1 MITCILANGS
11 RHWIV
16 DGPTEQ
22 YVASLVYDGEL
33 IYLTCGFPE
42 QHLMGI
48 RPLGTGN
55 VTDSQVLWHH
65 KTKDAAYVPSPIVIK
80 GYFIVA
86 DDFGMV
92 SCYRARSGELQWRE
106 KLAHHYSASLLTA
119 SGLVYVSADKDLDRA
134 DQGVTTIIRPG
145 PTLDIVAKNTLD
157 EPIYAS
163 PAVYSGQL
171 FLRAE
176 RHLYCIGTK

>member
-1 MITCILANGS
+1 
-11 RHWIV
+11 
-16 DGPTEQ
+16 
-22 YVASLVYDGEL
+22 
-33 IYLTCGFPE
+33 
-42 QHLMGI
+42 
-48 RPLGTGN
+48 
-55 VTDSQVLWHH
+55 
-65 KTKDAAYVPSPIVIK
+65 
-80 GYFIVA
+80 
-86 DDFGMV
+86 
-92 SCYRARSGELQWRE
+92 LQWRE